1 MKNSELAVFCIS
13 KLGTPYIMGTNG
25 KEFTQSMYNDLCK
38 RNPAGWFTDKRKSG
52 IKKWIGIPTTDC
64 HGLIEWF
71 VRTRTGASYDTTAD
85 GAFTAAKVKGD
96 IKTIPEMPG
105 VCVRY
110 KGHVG
115 VYIGGGYAVE
125 ARGYDYGVC
134 IKKLSGRGWT
144 HWYHHPKIQYTDKA
158 LPVPLLTIKKTSAVQ
173 DIVWLQLA
181 LNRQIAAGH
190 INLPALVVDGQWGA
204 KTAAAV
210 KAFFAYKKWLATGSG
225 YSVGKNTIKALAR
238 E

>member
-115 VYIGGGYAVE
+115 VYIGGGYVVE

-134 IKKLSGRGWT
+134 ITKLAGRGWT
-144 HWYHHPKIQYTDKA
+144 NWYQHPKIEYTDK
-158 LPVPLLTIKKTSAVQ
+158 TIPAPYGTITNRSSKT
-173 DIVWLQLA
+173 DIMWLQIN
-181 LNRQIAAGH
+181 LNRAIIEGKLQIP
-190 INLPALVVDGQWGA
+190 LLVVDGVWGT
-204 KTAAAV
+204 KTLTALRAFKKLAADKSQSCGEETQKELTA
-210 KAFFAYKKWLATGSG
+210 
-225 YSVGKNTIKALAR
+225 
-238 E
+238 